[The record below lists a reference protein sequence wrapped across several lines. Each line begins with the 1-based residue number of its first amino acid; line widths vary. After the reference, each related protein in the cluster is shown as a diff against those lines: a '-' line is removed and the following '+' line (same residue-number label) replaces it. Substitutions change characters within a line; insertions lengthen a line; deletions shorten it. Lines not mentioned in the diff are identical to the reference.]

1 MNLRRAVDNILWY
14 LREVSGE
21 GDYDRYVAH
30 ARRQHPGRPVLSR
43 RDFERWRMKE
53 QETNPRARCC

>member
-1 MNLRRAVDNILWY
+1 MNVGQAVDAILWY

-30 ARRQHPGRPVLSR
+30 ARRNHADAPVLSR
-43 RDFERWRMKE
+43 RDFERNKTKE
-53 QETNPRARCC
+53 RETNPRARCC